1 MSGMNIF
8 LQGIVEWKILLFQ
21 RVFMSEIFF
30 FFFWEKLIAR
40 TSWAL
45 IQMILKKDRSQNFR
59 VILASSIV
67 FYLTRNQACG
77 MNPNIDIILSLIKK
91 RKARFEVEGYLKQ
104 WVIFISLPK
113 PILRCLDTNKWDNK
127 IQAWPS
133 GCFRSDTVSN
143 SIILINYLLV

>member
-1 MSGMNIF
+1 M
-8 LQGIVEWKILLFQ
+8 
-21 RVFMSEIFF
+21 R
-30 FFFWEKLIAR
+30 FFFWEKLSAR
-40 TSWAL
+40 TSRAL

-91 RKARFEVEGYLKQ
+91 RKARFEVESYLKQ

-113 PILRCLDTNKWDNK
+113 PILRCLDTNK
-127 IQAWPS
+127 
-133 GCFRSDTVSN
+133 
-143 SIILINYLLV
+143 